1 LVETDSWCFYLV
13 LFYNKYSRV
22 SNEDQDTEEI
32 IFEAASRVFQ
42 RKGYAGA
49 RMQEIAEE
57 ADINKSMLHYYY
69 RSKDQLFQEVYQKE
83 MGDFMP
89 IIIEL
94 LNSDQDLNEK
104 IRNLIDAYYS
114 HWKSNPKLIPF
125 IIIEMNLNPDR
136 FTDFIEQ
143 REVFPTKFED
153 QLQQAVDEGRVD
165 DIAPEQ
171 LLVSIVGLT
180 LFPFLGKT
188 MISSLFDFDD
198 ADFHDFMEQRQEELP
213 NFILNAINFQR
224 T

>member
-1 LVETDSWCFYLV
+1 MG
-13 LFYNKYSRV
+13 R
-22 SNEDQDTEEI
+22 EDQDTEDK
-32 IFEAASRVFQ
+32 IFDAASRVFQ
-42 RKGYAGA
+42 RKGYAGG

-89 IIIEL
+89 VIIKL
-94 LNSDQDLNEK
+94 LNSDQDLNDK

-114 HWKSNPKLIPF
+114 HWKLNPKLIPF

-136 FTDFIEQ
+136 FTDFVEQ
-143 REVFPTKFED
+143 KEVFSTKFED

-180 LFPFLGKT
+180 LFPFLGRT

-198 ADFHDFMEQRQEELP
+198 TDFQNFMEQRHQQLP